1 MSKERSFV
9 ELRYVGGTPLPH
21 FHFQWAVFYQGRA
34 EWLIGGYT
42 KAATLKEAIAWCRDP
57 ANQPCELIVKKRNG
71 AIGKGSG
78 SRMTFPRRSDP
89 RRSKG

>member
-1 MSKERSFV
+1 MSERTFV

-57 ANQPCELIVKKRNG
+57 MNQPCELTIKNKDG
-71 AIGKGSG
+71 SIGRGGSA
-78 SRMTFPRRSDP
+78 RRTYPRSSDP
-89 RRSKG
+89 PETKG